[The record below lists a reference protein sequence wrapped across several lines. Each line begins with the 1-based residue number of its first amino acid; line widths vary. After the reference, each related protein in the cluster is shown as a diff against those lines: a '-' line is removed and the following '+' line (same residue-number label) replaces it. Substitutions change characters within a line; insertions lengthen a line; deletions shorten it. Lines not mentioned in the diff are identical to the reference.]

1 MNAIYQLLPELE
13 PAEMAYVQNLTK
25 SMDDQHMMH
34 FAQLYR
40 ARRKD
45 PQMILL
51 TALAGFLG
59 FAGIHR
65 LLLDEIGMGILYLL
79 TAGLCFIGTI
89 VDLVNYKQLT
99 FTYNTRVANEVAGMV
114 SNFK

>member
-1 MNAIYQLLPELE
+1 MSAIFQLLPELE
-13 PAEMAYVQNLTK
+13 PSEMAYVQNLTK
-25 SMDDQHMMH
+25 SLDDQGLMH

-40 ARRKD
+40 VRRKD

-89 VDLVNYKQLT
+89 VDLINYKQLT
-99 FTYNTRVANEVAGMV
+99 YNYNVKVAHEVINV
-114 SNFK
+114 ITNFK

>member
-1 MNAIYQLLPELE
+1 MSKIFQLLPELE
-13 PAEMAYVQNLTK
+13 PSEMAYVQNLTK
-25 SMDDQHMMH
+25 SLDDQGLMH

-40 ARRKD
+40 VRRKD

-65 LLLDEIGMGILYLL
+65 ILLDEIGMGILYLL

-89 VDLVNYKQLT
+89 VDLINYKQLT
-99 FTYNTRVANEVAGMV
+99 YNFNTKVAHEVIHIIT
-114 SNFK
+114 SYK

>member
-1 MNAIYQLLPELE
+1 MSKIFQLLPELE
-13 PAEMAYVQNLTK
+13 PSEMAYVQNLTK
-25 SMDDQHMMH
+25 SLDDQGLMH

-40 ARRKD
+40 VRRKD

-65 LLLDEIGMGILYLL
+65 ILLDEIGMGILYLL

-89 VDLVNYKQLT
+89 VDLINYKQLT
-99 FTYNTRVANEVAGMV
+99 YNFNTKVAHEVI
-114 SNFK
+114 SIITSYK

>member
-1 MNAIYQLLPELE
+1 MNTIFQLLPELE
-13 PAEMAYVQNLTK
+13 PSELAYVHNLTK
-25 SMDDQHMMH
+25 TYDDQNLMN

-40 ARRKD
+40 VRRKD
-45 PQMILL
+45 PQLILL
-51 TALAGFLG
+51 TTLAGFLG

-89 VDLVNYKQLT
+89 VDLINYKQLT
-99 FTYNTRVANEVAGMV
+99 YKYNVRIAHEVAGV
-114 SNFK
+114 ITNYK

>member
-1 MNAIYQLLPELE
+1 MSTIFQLLPELE
-13 PAEMAYVQNLTK
+13 ASEMAFVQNLTQ
-25 SMDDQHMMH
+25 SMDDQRLMH

-40 ARRKD
+40 VRRKD

-65 LLLDEIGMGILYLL
+65 ILLDEIGMGILYLL

-89 VDLVNYKQLT
+89 VDLINYKQLT
-99 FTYNTRVANEVAGMV
+99 YNFNVKVAHEVV
-114 SNFK
+114 NIISNAR